1 MVDNASKYSSNLLV
15 GKTKTVSCRSN
26 FLQYVSRNGNR
37 SDPGE
42 KGLQVWYIRNWSKY
56 KAHCTILFQQG
67 VNNKQVNQLRFA
79 QPFVTL
85 NKNGRGQSI

>member
-42 KGLQVWYIRNWSKY
+42 TSYKFGTSEIEVNSKHTAPFSFNRASIINKSTTQVRPTFCN
-56 KAHCTILFQQG
+56 LE
-67 VNNKQVNQLRFA
+67 
-79 QPFVTL
+79 
-85 NKNGRGQSI
+85 